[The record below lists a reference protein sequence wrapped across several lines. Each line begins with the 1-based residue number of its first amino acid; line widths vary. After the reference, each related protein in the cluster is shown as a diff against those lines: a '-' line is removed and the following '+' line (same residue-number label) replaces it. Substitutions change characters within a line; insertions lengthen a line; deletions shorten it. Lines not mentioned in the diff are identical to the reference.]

1 MFTSTS
7 MFQKFGTS
15 QNLSF
20 KDNESIWILHFY
32 LSVLVCP
39 TSPHPS
45 QTKKKLQKMLNKHSH
60 TNFTDRNL
68 PPPRPGLGS
77 KATIPPQL
85 RHSAHHHLVC
95 PWRCCQRPSTCQS
108 CSACRREDGTL
119 PARFL
124 GCFGVAGW
132 VGWLGW
138 LVLLGGWLGGWL
150 VGWLGGWLVGWFG
163 RLVSWEV
170 DSQKLSF
177 WDACP
182 PPNQKTPR
190 KGCF

>member
-39 TSPHPS
+39 TSPPPI
-45 QTKKKLQKMLNKHSH
+45 TNKKKLPKNAEQTLSHQLYWQKPS
-60 TNFTDRNL
+60 
-68 PPPRPGLGS
+68 PPPVLAWDLRQ
-77 KATIPPQL
+77 TIPPQL

-138 LVLLGGWLGGWL
+138 LVLLGW
-150 VGWLGGWLVGWFG
+150 VVG
-163 RLVSWEV
+163 RLVSWLVGRLVSWLVWEV
-170 DSQKLSF
+170 
-177 WDACP
+177 
-182 PPNQKTPR
+182 
-190 KGCF
+190 G